1 MRIIPRP
8 RRSML
13 YMPGNNPGMVQN
25 CAVYGADGVLLDLED
40 AVALSEKDAARDL
53 VVNALRSVDFGRTEK
68 YVRLNGQDT
77 EFFQEDLEAIV
88 PACPDAVRLP
98 KSENPDL
105 IRAADKRM
113 AELEEANGIPVG
125 TVKIHAMI
133 ETAYGMMN
141 AYAIATAC
149 ERVTGLT
156 LGGQDLAADLGVK
169 RTKEGVELLY
179 GRSHVALAAHAAGI
193 EAFDTVFTDLNDP
206 EGLLAESRLIAGL
219 GFTGK
224 AAIHPSQI
232 AIIHEAW
239 KPAEK
244 DVVKAARVVRAAQ
257 EAQAQGLGVIAL
269 DGKMVDGPVIAQA
282 QRVIELAR
290 ISGMEVPE

>member
-13 YMPGNNPGMVQN
+13 YMPGNNPGMLQN
-25 CAVYGADGVLLDLED
+25 CAAYGADGVLLDLED

-53 VVNALRSVDFGRTEK
+53 VRNALLTVDFGKTEK

-77 EFFQEDLEAIV
+77 EFFEKDLRAII
-88 PACPDAVRLP
+88 PARPDAIRLP

-105 IRAADKRM
+105 LRQADAM
-113 AELEEANGIPVG
+113 IADLERENNIPVG
-125 TVKIHAMI
+125 TVRIHAMI
-133 ETAYGMMN
+133 ETAFGMMR
-141 AYAIATAC
+141 AYEMATAC
-149 ERVTGLT
+149 ERVTALT

-169 RTKEGVELLY
+169 RTKEGMELLY
-179 GRSHVALAAHAAGI
+179 GRSHVVLAARAAGI
-193 EAFDTVFTDLNDP
+193 EAFDTVFTDLKDP
-206 EGLLAESRLIAGL
+206 EGLLKESRMIAGL

-232 AIIHEAW
+232 PVIHEAW

-244 DVVKAARVVRAAQ
+244 EVAKAVRVVRAAA
-257 EAQAQGLGVIAL
+257 EAKAKGLGVIAV
-269 DGKMVDGPVIAQA
+269 DGKMVDNPVIAQSE
-282 QRVIELAR
+282 RVLELAR